1 MTNSSPQRSPFTE
14 QRLQL
19 VVAANETLIQ
29 LMKVRELAFA
39 NNRFEEWCGL
49 YTQGYI
55 LKLRAMR

>member
-14 QRLQL
+14 HRLQL

-29 LMKVRELAFA
+29 LMKVKELAFA
-39 NNRFEEWCGL
+39 NGRFEEWCGL

-55 LKLRAMR
+55 LRLRAMR